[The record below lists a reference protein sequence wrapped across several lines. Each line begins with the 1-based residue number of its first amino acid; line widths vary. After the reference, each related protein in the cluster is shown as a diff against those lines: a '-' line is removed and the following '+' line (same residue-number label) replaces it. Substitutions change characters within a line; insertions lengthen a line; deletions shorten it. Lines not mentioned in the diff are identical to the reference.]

1 MVEEAVVD
9 DVDLRVELPAAA
21 FEVRVDAVA
30 LPADVDDGVLG
41 GGGFDRARV
50 DLTGALAGVH
60 ERIAAARGVHYVGH
74 PVPGGHRRVRPLLTV
89 DDRAVL
95 RRSLSNLVDALA
107 ALRLQ
112 FGSGFGEADG
122 VADFRERREDVV
134 ERRRLDVVDVE
145 AAVAEVVADLA
156 LEGVA
161 GEDYVRA
168 EVGHRLEVGVQP
180 AADHGGV
187 DISGM
192 CGDADETVATAEGGN
207 GSGGAR
213 CERDDAHV
221 RGFVPRGKNRRG
233 RDSPRR
239 NSATVKCVLSQPIGY
254 DSPGF
259 SGDFTLMTDAR
270 MRSREQERTDEEE
283 TTDGCPECGGL
294 VVQDEEHGESVCA
307 DCGLVVE
314 EDGIDRGPEWRAF
327 DSKEKDEKSRV
338 GAPTTNT
345 MHDKGLSTNIDWRDK
360 DAYGNSLSSNQRQK
374 MQRLRK
380 WNERFRTRDAKER
393 NLKQALG
400 EIDRMASAL
409 GLPDNVRET
418 ASVIYR
424 RALEDDLLPGRSIE
438 GVATSCVYAAARQ
451 AGVPRSLDEIADV
464 SRVEKSEIARTYRY
478 VVRELGLEV
487 APADPESYV
496 PRFASS
502 LELSDESAHR
512 ARELLKTAK
521 DKGVHS
527 GKSPVGLAAAA
538 VYAAALLT
546 NEKTTQ
552 AKVSEV
558 ADISEVTIRNRYH
571 ELLEAEDTIPV

>member
-1 MVEEAVVD
+1 M
-9 DVDLRVELPAAA
+9 
-21 FEVRVDAVA
+21 
-30 LPADVDDGVLG
+30 
-41 GGGFDRARV
+41 
-50 DLTGALAGVH
+50 TNQ
-60 ERIAAARGVHYVGH
+60 RI
-74 PVPGGHRRVRPLLTV
+74 
-89 DDRAVL
+89 
-95 RRSLSNLVDALA
+95 
-107 ALRLQ
+107 Q
-112 FGSGFGEADG
+112 
-122 VADFRERREDVV
+122 
-134 ERRRLDVVDVE
+134 
-145 AAVAEVVADLA
+145 
-156 LEGVA
+156 
-161 GEDYVRA
+161 
-168 EVGHRLEVGVQP
+168 
-180 AADHGGV
+180 
-187 DISGM
+187 
-192 CGDADETVATAEGGN
+192 
-207 GSGGAR
+207 
-213 CERDDAHV
+213 
-221 RGFVPRGKNRRG
+221 
-233 RDSPRR
+233 
-239 NSATVKCVLSQPIGY
+239 
-254 DSPGF
+254 
-259 SGDFTLMTDAR
+259 
-270 MRSREQERTDEEE
+270 SRTQE
-283 TTDGCPECGGL
+283 TTEAETESEESNECPECGGL
-294 VVQDEEHGESVCA
+294 VIQDEEHGESVCM

-327 DSKEKDEKSRV
+327 DSAEKDEKSRV

-424 RALEDDLLPGRSIE
+424 RALEEDLLPGRSIE
-438 GVATSCVYAAARQ
+438 GVSTSCVYAAARQ

-464 SRVEKSEIARTYRY
+464 SRVEKAEIARTYRY

-487 APADPESYV
+487 RPADPESYV

-502 LELSDESAHR
+502 LELSDEAEHR
-512 ARELLKTAK
+512 ARELLQTAK

-571 ELLEAEDTIPV
+571 ELLEAEDSIPV